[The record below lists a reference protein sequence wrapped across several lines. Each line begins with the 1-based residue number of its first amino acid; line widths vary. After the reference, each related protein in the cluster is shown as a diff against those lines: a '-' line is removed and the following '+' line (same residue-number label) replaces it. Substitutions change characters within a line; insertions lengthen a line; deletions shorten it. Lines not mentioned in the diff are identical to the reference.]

1 METYNFLGFDI
12 PIDLLN
18 MTGGGVSDFDDIAFG
33 HFEYLKKYVDM
44 RPTDSI
50 LEIGC
55 GIGRDAIP
63 LTQFVTTGTYDGID
77 IIGRS
82 IEWCKENIQ
91 SKFTNFQFHH
101 FDVEDQL
108 HNPTGK
114 DRLDKYSIPCKDSSV
129 DKIFL
134 WSVFTHMF
142 ELDISYYLKEFH
154 RVLKPEGKILIT
166 CFIVNDEILRQ
177 ARMVDLTP
185 WSLRFEHKHAD
196 GCFINN
202 IDYPTGAV
210 AYEEQKLQEI
220 IEGSG
225 LVKVGQ
231 TLTGQWWGNNSGLGF
246 GQDVM
251 VLKINHD

>member
-1 METYNFLGFDI
+1 MDKYNFLGFDI
-12 PIDLLN
+12 PVDLLN
-18 MTGGGVSDFDDIAFG
+18 MTGGGVEDFDLIAFG
-33 HFEYLKKYVDM
+33 HFEYLKRHIEI

-63 LTQFVTTGTYDGID
+63 LTQYMTTGTYDGID

-82 IEWCKENIQ
+82 VEWCKDNIQ
-91 SKFTNFQFHH
+91 SKFSNFQFHH
-101 FDVEDQL
+101 FDVEDKL
-108 HNPTGK
+108 HNPNGK
-114 DRLDKYSIPCKDSSV
+114 NKLDKYNIPCKDRSL

-166 CFIVNDEILRQ
+166 CFIVDDEILRQ
-177 ARMVDLTP
+177 AKMVDLTP
-185 WSLRFEHKHAD
+185 WSLRFEHKYSD

-202 IDYPTGAV
+202 TDYPTGAV
-210 AYEEQKLQEI
+210 AFTEGKLLNLTRSAGFTPE
-220 IEGSG
+220 
-225 LVKVGQ
+225 LPV
-231 TLTGQWWGNNSGLGF
+231 LTGQWWGNKSGLGF
-246 GQDVM
+246 GQDVII
-251 VLKINHD
+251 LSK

>member
-63 LTQFVTTGTYDGID
+63 LTQYITTGTYDGVD

-82 IEWCKENIQ
+82 IEWCQSSIQ
-91 SKFTNFQFHH
+91 SKFSNFKFHH
-101 FDVEDQL
+101 FDVEDKL
-108 HNPTGK
+108 HNPSGK
-114 DRLDKYSIPCKDSSV
+114 RRLEEYEIPCKDGSI

-142 ELDISYYLKEFH
+142 SKDISFYLEEFK
-154 RVLKPEGKILIT
+154 RVLKPNGKVLIT
-166 CFIVNDEILRQ
+166 CFIVDEDILQ
-177 ARMVDLTP
+177 EARKVDLTP
-185 WSLRFEHKHAD
+185 WSLRFDHHYED
-196 GCFINN
+196 GCYINN
-202 IDYPTGAV
+202 LDYPTGAV
-210 AYEEQKLQEI
+210 AFNQQKL
-220 IEGSG
+220 IELILEAG
-225 LVKVGQ
+225 L
-231 TLTGQWWGNNSGLGF
+231 TPELPILTGQWYGKKDGLGF
-246 GQDVM
+246 GQDVILCKKL
-251 VLKINHD
+251 VD